1 MSTTSF
7 KCLNCGAGI
16 HYNPDYGKFK
26 CEYCMSEFT
35 ENELNKLPPQ
45 EGDDLSDDEKDRLV
59 SYHCNSC
66 GADVVTEDTTSATF
80 CYYCHNPVIL
90 TERLE
95 GEFKPK
101 KIIPFSI
108 SKDKAKDL
116 FMQWAGRKKYVPK
129 DFTSDSQLEKITGI
143 YLPHWRVEANA
154 RIDFVGE
161 GRNTRV
167 WRTGNTEYTETQKY
181 EIVRKGNLEINNAGA
196 LGFDKIDAR
205 LLNGIGPYD
214 EKNAIPFSMGY
225 LSGFYAEQYNV
236 PKEKVEPIVKQDLDK
251 YFGYMVSE
259 ITAGYQQV
267 IPQKKEMELNMKNW
281 HFSLLPAWILTYAYK
296 GQTYIFAVNGQSG
309 KSFGDLP
316 LSQGKV
322 FSTAGLISGIV
333 FALLVLGGVFIW

>member
-35 ENELNKLPPQ
+35 ESELNKLPLQ
-45 EGDDLSDDEKDRLV
+45 EGDDLSDEDKDHLV

-95 GEFKPK
+95 GEFKPE

-181 EIVRKGNLEINNAGA
+181 EIVRKGNQ
-196 LGFDKIDAR
+196 
-205 LLNGIGPYD
+205 IGRASCR
-214 EKNAIPFSMGY
+214 ER
-225 LSGFYAEQYNV
+225 V
-236 PKEKVEPIVKQDLDK
+236 
-251 YFGYMVSE
+251 
-259 ITAGYQQV
+259 
-267 IPQKKEMELNMKNW
+267 
-281 HFSLLPAWILTYAYK
+281 
-296 GQTYIFAVNGQSG
+296 
-309 KSFGDLP
+309 
-316 LSQGKV
+316 
-322 FSTAGLISGIV
+322 
-333 FALLVLGGVFIW
+333 